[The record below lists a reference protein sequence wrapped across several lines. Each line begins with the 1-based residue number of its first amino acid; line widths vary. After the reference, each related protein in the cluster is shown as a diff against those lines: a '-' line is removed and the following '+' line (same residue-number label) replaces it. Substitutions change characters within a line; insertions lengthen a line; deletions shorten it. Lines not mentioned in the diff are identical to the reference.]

1 VPSSATHRRRRLEP
15 VAGAERRPALPYV
28 ARECWIVAGIAVA
41 IVVGILIAIGANGP
55 NGFYSHSDAPL
66 FLHVALSPFGNG
78 HNFPGNP
85 LVHGV
90 EYRYGRILF
99 PLTGWL
105 LALGQPFAV
114 KWTLAAVYVASF
126 GAWVALAGEHLRRG
140 GRSPRLALW
149 IFATPWALLWFV
161 IPDIVSEPMAGAL
174 LLLAYLYE
182 REGRHKSARITAVFA
197 ILTRE
202 LMIVAFIPLA
212 WRAWKERRWA
222 GVRDWVLVV
231 MPYVAWTVWVRF
243 RIGQFPFLD
252 PSTSRREALA
262 PPLVG
267 WYRTMAGPLDNG
279 QGWAVLIGA
288 ATFLLVVLV
297 AFRGNWL
304 YPVTHGAVALALL
317 SLCYGLEVFAFPG
330 EGIRVMAPTQMLL
343 LIAACASGGV
353 NTLTPASRV
362 RTPRRAARAG

>member
-1 VPSSATHRRRRLEP
+1 
-15 VAGAERRPALPYV
+15 V
-28 ARECWIVAGIAVA
+28 ARECWIVAGVAVA
-41 IVVGILIAIGANGP
+41 VVVGILIAVGANGP

-78 HNFPGNP
+78 HHFPGNP

-182 REGRHKSARITAVFA
+182 REGRRKSARITAVFA

-222 GVRDWVLVV
+222 GVRDWALVV
-231 MPYVAWTVWVRF
+231 MPYAAWTVWVRF
-243 RIGQFPFLD
+243 RVGQFPFLD

-279 QGWAVLIGA
+279 QGWAVLIGG
-288 ATFLLVVLV
+288 ATFLLVALV
-297 AFRGNWL
+297 ALRGNWV

-343 LIAACASGGV
+343 LIAACASGGDPRC
-353 NTLTPASRV
+353 TRATRRRPSRDSLPLP
-362 RTPRRAARAG
+362 TG